1 MMASSDL
8 ATEVLIQIRD
18 ELKHTREALSSRL
31 DATNSRLDTTNSRL
45 DETNSRLDR
54 VERRQSETE
63 TRLAT
68 ELIGVANAVNQLKDM
83 LMADRVL
90 RQRVDE
96 HDRRIALLEQH
107 AH

>member
-1 MMASSDL
+1 MAKEDL

-31 DATNSRLDTTNSRL
+31 D
-45 DETNSRLDR
+45 ETNSRLDGANSRLER

-63 TRLAT
+63 VRLAT
-68 ELIGVANAVNQLKDM
+68 ELIGVATAVNQLKDM
-83 LMADRVL
+83 LVADRDL
-90 RQRVDE
+90 RRRVEE

>member
-1 MMASSDL
+1 MASSDL

-18 ELKHTREALSSRL
+18 ELKHTREALS
-31 DATNSRLDTTNSRL
+31 SRL

>member
-31 DATNSRLDTTNSRL
+31 D
-45 DETNSRLDR
+45 ETNSRLDR
-54 VERRQSETE
+54 VERRQSDTE

-68 ELIGVANAVNQLKDM
+68 ELLGVVAAVNQLKDM